1 MSIAKKNVQ
10 GFTILGL
17 NFDTNYGEVINA
29 CCQFEFLGFEI
40 SISTGACKPS
50 SNLYPVLLES
60 ILITNLKT
68 GEENDICRSVEDA
81 IKYVLQ
87 QTSIQPEPVA
97 MLESDETEVSIKM
110 KSFGGNEGS
119 ADSLYNNPSYDD
131 GFKVETN
138 SGDIVN
144 VTLGWEQGHGNNY
157 RFYVN
162 GGDTRYYLPHEI
174 AKVEVL

>member
-1 MSIAKKNVQ
+1 MTISKKNVQ

-87 QTSIQPEPVA
+87 QTSLQQSPVI
-97 MLESDETEVSIKM
+97 MLENNETEVTIKM
-110 KSFGGNEGS
+110 KDFDGNEGA

-131 GFKVETN
+131 SFKVETK

-144 VTLGWEQGHGNNY
+144 VTLDWEQGRGNNY
-157 RFYVN
+157 RFTVVN
-162 GGDTRYYLPHEI
+162 DTRYYLSDEI
-174 AKVEVL
+174 TKVEVL

>member
-1 MSIAKKNVQ
+1 MTIAKKNVQ

-50 SNLYPVLLES
+50 SNLYPVLLEA

-68 GEENDICRSVEDA
+68 GEENDICGSVEDA

-87 QTSIQPEPVA
+87 QTSLPQTPVV
-97 MLESDETEVSIKM
+97 MLENNETEVTIKM
-110 KSFGGNEGS
+110 KDFDGTEGEC
-119 ADSLYNNPSYDD
+119 DSLYNNDSYDD
-131 GFKVETN
+131 SFKVETK
-138 SGDIVN
+138 SGDIIS
-144 VTLGWEQGHGNNY
+144 VTLGWEQGRGNNY
-157 RFYVN
+157 RFYVGN
-162 GGDTRYYLPHEI
+162 SDSKYYLPCEI
-174 AKVEVL
+174 TKVQVL